1 MPKLTSIQSAAVEL
15 AGRGRLVLR
24 GGFYEGVTGERVAC
38 TTANSL
44 VARRELRP
52 VHWREDRSEEHTS
65 ELQSPVHLVC
75 RLLLEKKKHTMPVS
89 PLNPPCPTSSTT
101 ALPPA

>member
-52 VHWREDRSEEHTS
+52 VHWREDGLPDR
-65 ELQSPVHLVC
+65 LVASSVQLC
-75 RLLLEKKKHTMPVS
+75 LPLRGGRVRPERKPRRKHG
-89 PLNPPCPTSSTT
+89 
-101 ALPPA
+101 